1 MEKYILQYGSLAG
14 WPYRVAEG
22 LRRAGYNSLN
32 VIQENTDVEDL
43 DRQLPHDRA
52 LANKSDGKV
61 SKFIKRARFLGE
73 VVEQC
78 SLVHYHGG
86 VILRSHGHHLIEGKL
101 LAKKQ
106 IPMIMSF
113 GGGDARI
120 VSEARAK
127 NPYFYRQPDER
138 RDERIRAYLK
148 SISRHRRYVATD
160 YEMMSYVEPYFEKC
174 YLFRQ
179 PVDLSTIQFN
189 APQLDR
195 PPVILHIPTEPLVKG
210 TKYVVD
216 AIEKLKAEGYKFEF
230 RLKRQL
236 TQAEMY
242 DEIASC
248 DVYVDE
254 LLCGSHGV
262 TSVETMAAGKVTVTY
277 IRPDLVPKF
286 PAEIP
291 LVNANP
297 DTFYSKLK
305 ELICEPA
312 LRADLSCRSRQYVEK
327 YHDAD
332 VVVGE
337 LIHIYKDI
345 GFQGSS
351 RFGNATS
358 VEP

>member
-22 LRRAGYNSLN
+22 LRRAGYNSVN
-32 VIQENTDVEDL
+32 VIQENSDVEDL

-73 VVEQC
+73 VAEQC

-148 SISRHRRYVATD
+148 SISRHIRYVATD

-179 PVDLSTIQFN
+179 PVDLKSIQFN

-195 PPVILHIPTEPLVKG
+195 QPVILHIPTEPLVKG

-216 AIEKLKAEGYKFEF
+216 AIEKLKSEGYKFEF

-236 TQAEMY
+236 TQSEMY
-242 DEIASC
+242 EEIASC
-248 DVYVDE
+248 DVYIDE

-262 TSVETMAAGKVTVTY
+262 TSVETMAAGKPTLTY

-286 PAEIP
+286 PAEMP
-291 LVNANP
+291 LVNTNP
-297 DTFYSKLK
+297 DTVYEKLK
-305 ELICEPA
+305 ELICEPT
-312 LRADLSCRSRQYVEK
+312 LRADLSYRSRLYVEK
-327 YHDAD
+327 YHDVD
-332 VVVGE
+332 VVVGD
-337 LIHIYKDI
+337 LIDIYKDI
-345 GFQGSS
+345 GFQGVSN
-351 RFGNATS
+351 FENAKNVQS
-358 VEP
+358 